1 INVFFTRWYN
11 TIHILSKEHPQVIHD
26 VAKPQDIDTFVAAKN
41 NGQVLID
48 VALRGLIF
56 RSTQSPQT
64 NALVAAMNAF
74 PSTVKYDSSN
84 IETANPPVATALKTR
99 LEQLLRH
106 VESDLPAF
114 LAMAAEGAFSP
125 PNLRMGEDTY
135 VVEIIPK
142 SSEGGTYDKLQFVA
156 SLRNPSLRKSLV

>member
-1 INVFFTRWYN
+1 M
-11 TIHILSKEHPQVIHD
+11 
-26 VAKPQDIDTFVAAKN
+26 
-41 NGQVLID
+41 
-48 VALRGLIF
+48 
-56 RSTQSPQT
+56 
-64 NALVAAMNAF
+64 AAMNAF

-142 SSEGGTYDKLQFVA
+142 SSEGGSSSSEYGALQRCVGCPKNMGSIESTVFTA
-156 SLRNPSLRKSLV
+156 GDGDAIEHDCR